1 MVMSFFRRTE
11 ESGLENIESQVQ
23 RMVNDARHTF
33 DLALSAVTGGAVET
47 VADEIRET
55 DRQINATE
63 VEIRRALLV
72 HASVHGGI
80 DTPEVLAF
88 MNMIKD
94 LERIGDYNKNIFDLA
109 EEGVS
114 FTESPEIETILS
126 LRDEVS
132 SRISLM
138 GEILSM
144 RDEERARTYI
154 ERGDEMRKDFDRR
167 VNELLHST
175 EEAVTAV
182 PRALLFRFL
191 KRVSAHSSNVVSAVV
206 MPVDQLDY
214 YDESEDTR
222 N

>member
-1 MVMSFFRRTE
+1 MVMSFFRRPE

-114 FTESPEIETILS
+114 FTESPELDSILS

-191 KRVSAHSSNVVSAVV
+191 KRASAHYSNVVSAVV

>member
-1 MVMSFFRRTE
+1 MVMSFFRRPE

-33 DLALSAVTGGAVET
+33 DLALNAVTGGAVET

-94 LERIGDYNKNIFDLA
+94 LERIGDYNKNIFDIA
-109 EEGVS
+109 EEGES
-114 FTESPEIETILS
+114 FTESSELETILS

-138 GEILSM
+138 GEILSV

-175 EEAVTAV
+175 EAAVTAV
-182 PRALLFRFL
+182 PKALLFRFL

-214 YDESEDTR
+214 FDESEDTR
-222 N
+222 L

>member
-1 MVMSFFRRTE
+1 MVMSFFRRPE

-114 FTESPEIETILS
+114 FTESSELETILS

-138 GEILSM
+138 GEILSV

-175 EEAVTAV
+175 EAAVTAV
-182 PRALLFRFL
+182 PKALLFRFL

-214 YDESEDTR
+214 FDESEDTR
-222 N
+222 L

>member
-1 MVMSFFRRTE
+1 MVMSFFRRPE

-114 FTESPEIETILS
+114 FTESPELDSILS

-214 YDESEDTR
+214 YDESEDTI

>member
-1 MVMSFFRRTE
+1 M
-11 ESGLENIESQVQ
+11 
-23 RMVNDARHTF
+23 
-33 DLALSAVTGGAVET
+33 
-47 VADEIRET
+47 
-55 DRQINATE
+55 
-63 VEIRRALLV
+63 
-72 HASVHGGI
+72 I

-114 FTESPEIETILS
+114 FTESPELDSILS

>member
-1 MVMSFFRRTE
+1 MVMSFFRRPE

-94 LERIGDYNKNIFDLA
+94 IERIGDYNKNIFDLA

-114 FTESPEIETILS
+114 FTESPEIDSILS

-138 GEILSM
+138 GEILSV
-144 RDEERARTYI
+144 RDEERARIYI
-154 ERGDEMRKDFDRR
+154 ERGDELRKDFDKR
-167 VNELLHST
+167 VNELVHST
-175 EEAVTAV
+175 EAAVTAV
-182 PRALLFRFL
+182 PKALLFRFL
-191 KRVSAHSSNVVSAVV
+191 KRVSAHSSNVVSAVI

-214 YDESEDTR
+214 FDESEDTR
-222 N
+222 S

>member
-1 MVMSFFRRTE
+1 MSFFRRPE

-33 DLALSAVTGGAVET
+33 DLALNAVTGGAVET

-114 FTESPEIETILS
+114 FTESPELETILS

-138 GEILSM
+138 GEILSV

-175 EEAVTAV
+175 EAAVTAV
-182 PRALLFRFL
+182 PKALLFRFL

-214 YDESEDTR
+214 FDESEDTR
-222 N
+222 L

>member
-1 MVMSFFRRTE
+1 MVMSFFRRPE

-23 RMVNDARHTF
+23 RVANDARHTF

-114 FTESPEIETILS
+114 FTESPELDSILS

>member
-1 MVMSFFRRTE
+1 MVMSFFRRPE

-33 DLALSAVTGGAVET
+33 DLALNAVTGGAVET

-114 FTESPEIETILS
+114 FTESSELETILS

-138 GEILSM
+138 GEILSV

-175 EEAVTAV
+175 DAAVTAV
-182 PRALLFRFL
+182 PKALLFRFL

>member
-1 MVMSFFRRTE
+1 MVMSFFRRPE

-114 FTESPEIETILS
+114 FTESSELETILS

>member
-1 MVMSFFRRTE
+1 MVMSFFRRPE

-94 LERIGDYNKNIFDLA
+94 LERIGDYNKNILDLA

-114 FTESPEIETILS
+114 FTESPEIDSILS

-138 GEILSM
+138 GEILSV

-154 ERGDEMRKDFDRR
+154 ERGDELRKDFDRR

-175 EEAVTAV
+175 EAAVTAV
-182 PRALLFRFL
+182 PKALLFRFL

-214 YDESEDTR
+214 FDESEDTR
-222 N
+222 L

>member
-1 MVMSFFRRTE
+1 MVMSFFRRPE

-114 FTESPEIETILS
+114 FTESPEIDSILS

-138 GEILSM
+138 GEILSV

-175 EEAVTAV
+175 EAAVTAV
-182 PRALLFRFL
+182 PKALLFRFL

-214 YDESEDTR
+214 FDESEDTR
-222 N
+222 L

>member
-1 MVMSFFRRTE
+1 MVMSFFRRPE

-72 HASVHGGI
+72 HASVHGGV

-114 FTESPEIETILS
+114 FTESPELETILS

-138 GEILSM
+138 GEILSV

-175 EEAVTAV
+175 EAAVTAV
-182 PRALLFRFL
+182 PKALLFRFL

-214 YDESEDTR
+214 FDESEDTR
-222 N
+222 L

>member
-1 MVMSFFRRTE
+1 MVMSFFRRPE
-11 ESGLENIESQVQ
+11 ESGLENVEAQVQ

-47 VADEIRET
+47 VADEIRTT

-63 VEIRRALLV
+63 IEIRRALVV

-80 DTPEVLAF
+80 DTPEVLTF

-94 LERIGDYNKNIFDLA
+94 IERIGDYNKNIFDLA

-114 FTESPEIETILS
+114 FTESPELESIIS
-126 LRDEVS
+126 IRDEVS

-138 GEILSM
+138 GEILSV
-144 RDEERARTYI
+144 RDEDRAHIFI
-154 ERGDEMRKDFDRR
+154 ERGDELRRDFDQR
-167 VNELLHST
+167 VTELVHST
-175 EEAVTAV
+175 EAAVTAV

-191 KRVSAHSSNVVSAVV
+191 KRVTAHSSNVVSAVV

-214 YDESEDTR
+214 FDESEDTR
-222 N
+222 S

>member
-1 MVMSFFRRTE
+1 MSFFRRPE

-63 VEIRRALLV
+63 VEIRRALVV

-94 LERIGDYNKNIFDLA
+94 IERIGDYNKNIFDLA

-114 FTESPEIETILS
+114 FTESPEIDSILS

-138 GEILSM
+138 GEILSV

-154 ERGDEMRKDFDRR
+154 ERGDELRKDFDKR
-167 VNELLHST
+167 VNELVHST
-175 EEAVTAV
+175 EAAVTAV
-182 PRALLFRFL
+182 PKALLFRFL
-191 KRVSAHSSNVVSAVV
+191 KRVSAHSSNVVSAVI

-214 YDESEDTR
+214 FDESEDTR
-222 N
+222 S

>member
-1 MVMSFFRRTE
+1 MVMSFFRRPE

-33 DLALSAVTGGAVET
+33 DLALNAVTGGAVET

-55 DRQINATE
+55 DRLINSTE
-63 VEIRRALLV
+63 VEIRRALVV
-72 HASVHGGI
+72 HVSVHGGI

-114 FTESPEIETILS
+114 FTESPELDAILS

-138 GEILSM
+138 GEILSV
-144 RDEERARTYI
+144 RDEDRARTYI
-154 ERGDEMRKDFDRR
+154 ERGDELRRYFDQR
-167 VNELLHST
+167 VNELVHST
-175 EEAVTAV
+175 EAAVTAV
-182 PRALLFRFL
+182 PKALLFRFL
-191 KRVSAHSSNVVSAVV
+191 KRVSAHSSNVVSAVI

-214 YDESEDTR
+214 FDESEDTR
-222 N
+222 I

>member
-1 MVMSFFRRTE
+1 MVMSFFRRPE

-63 VEIRRALLV
+63 VEIRRALVV

-80 DTPEVLAF
+80 DISEVLAF

-114 FTESPEIETILS
+114 FTESPELDSILS

-138 GEILSM
+138 GEILSV
-144 RDEERARTYI
+144 RDEQRARTYI

-175 EEAVTAV
+175 EAAVTAV
-182 PRALLFRFL
+182 PKALLFRFL

-214 YDESEDTR
+214 FDESEDTR
-222 N
+222 L

>member
-1 MVMSFFRRTE
+1 MVMSFFRRPE

-154 ERGDEMRKDFDRR
+154 ERGDEMRKDFDRH

>member
-1 MVMSFFRRTE
+1 MVMSFFRRPE

-63 VEIRRALLV
+63 VEIRRALVV

-80 DTPEVLAF
+80 DTSEVLAF

-114 FTESPEIETILS
+114 FTESPELDSILS

-138 GEILSM
+138 GEILSV
-144 RDEERARTYI
+144 RDEQRARKYI
-154 ERGDEMRKDFDRR
+154 ERGDELRRDFDQR

-175 EEAVTAV
+175 EAAVTAV
-182 PRALLFRFL
+182 PKALLFRFL

>member
-1 MVMSFFRRTE
+1 MVMSFFRRPE

-33 DLALSAVTGGAVET
+33 DLALNAVTGGAVET

-63 VEIRRALLV
+63 VEIRRALVV

-80 DTPEVLAF
+80 DTSEVLAF

-114 FTESPEIETILS
+114 FTDSPELDSILS

-138 GEILSM
+138 GEILSA
-144 RDEERARTYI
+144 RDEQRARTYI
-154 ERGDEMRKDFDRR
+154 ERGDELRRDFDQR

-175 EEAVTAV
+175 EEAVAAV
-182 PRALLFRFL
+182 PKALLFRFL
-191 KRVSAHSSNVVSAVV
+191 KRISAHSSNVVSAVI

-214 YDESEDTR
+214 FDESEDTR
-222 N
+222 S

>member
-1 MVMSFFRRTE
+1 MSFFRRPE

-72 HASVHGGI
+72 HASVHGGV

-114 FTESPEIETILS
+114 FTESSELETILS

-138 GEILSM
+138 GEILSV

-175 EEAVTAV
+175 EAAVTAV
-182 PRALLFRFL
+182 PKALLFRFL

-214 YDESEDTR
+214 FDESEDTR
-222 N
+222 L

>member
-1 MVMSFFRRTE
+1 MVMSFFRRPE

-114 FTESPEIETILS
+114 FTESPELDSILS

-138 GEILSM
+138 GEILSV

-175 EEAVTAV
+175 EAAVTAV
-182 PRALLFRFL
+182 PKALLFRFL

-214 YDESEDTR
+214 FDESEDTR
-222 N
+222 L

>member
-1 MVMSFFRRTE
+1 MVMSFFRRPE

-33 DLALSAVTGGAVET
+33 DLALNAVTGGAVET

-63 VEIRRALLV
+63 VEIRRALVV

-80 DTPEVLAF
+80 DTSEVLAF

-114 FTESPEIETILS
+114 FTESPELDSILS

-138 GEILSM
+138 GEILSV
-144 RDEERARTYI
+144 RDEQRARTYI
-154 ERGDEMRKDFDRR
+154 ERGDELRRDFDQR

-175 EEAVTAV
+175 EAAVTAV
-182 PRALLFRFL
+182 PKALLFRFL
-191 KRVSAHSSNVVSAVV
+191 KRVSAHSSNVVSAVI

-214 YDESEDTR
+214 FDESEDTR
-222 N
+222 L

>member
-1 MVMSFFRRTE
+1 MVMSFFRRPE

-114 FTESPEIETILS
+114 FTESPELDSILS

-214 YDESEDTR
+214 YDVSEDTR

>member
-1 MVMSFFRRTE
+1 MVMSFFRRPE

-33 DLALSAVTGGAVET
+33 DLALNAVTGGAVET

-114 FTESPEIETILS
+114 FTESPELETILS

-138 GEILSM
+138 GEILSV

-175 EEAVTAV
+175 EAAVTAV
-182 PRALLFRFL
+182 PKALLFRFL

-214 YDESEDTR
+214 FDESEDTR
-222 N
+222 L

>member
-1 MVMSFFRRTE
+1 MVMSFFRRPE

-114 FTESPEIETILS
+114 FTESPEIDSILS

-138 GEILSM
+138 GEILSV
-144 RDEERARTYI
+144 RDEERARIYI
-154 ERGDEMRKDFDRR
+154 ERGDELRKDFDKR
-167 VNELLHST
+167 VNELVHSS
-175 EEAVTAV
+175 EAAVTAV
-182 PRALLFRFL
+182 PKALLFRFL
-191 KRVSAHSSNVVSAVV
+191 KRVSAHSSNVVSAVI

-214 YDESEDTR
+214 FDESEDTR
-222 N
+222 S

>member
-1 MVMSFFRRTE
+1 MVMSFFRRPE

-80 DTPEVLAF
+80 DTSEVLAF

-114 FTESPEIETILS
+114 FTESPELDSILS

-138 GEILSM
+138 GEILSV
-144 RDEERARTYI
+144 RDEQRARKYI
-154 ERGDEMRKDFDRR
+154 ERGDELRRNFDQR

-175 EEAVTAV
+175 EAAVTAV
-182 PRALLFRFL
+182 PKALLFRFL

-214 YDESEDTR
+214 FDESEDTR
-222 N
+222 L

>member
-1 MVMSFFRRTE
+1 MVMSFFRRPE

-33 DLALSAVTGGAVET
+33 DLALNAVTGGAVET

-88 MNMIKD
+88 MNIIKD

-114 FTESPEIETILS
+114 FTESPELETILS

-138 GEILSM
+138 GEILSV

-175 EEAVTAV
+175 EAAVTAV
-182 PRALLFRFL
+182 PKALLFRFL

-214 YDESEDTR
+214 FDESEDTR
-222 N
+222 L

>member
-1 MVMSFFRRTE
+1 MVMSFFRRPE

-33 DLALSAVTGGAVET
+33 DLALSAGTGGAVET

>member
-1 MVMSFFRRTE
+1 MVMSFFRRPA

-114 FTESPEIETILS
+114 FTESPEIDSILS

-138 GEILSM
+138 GEILSV

-154 ERGDEMRKDFDRR
+154 ERGDELRKDFDRR

-175 EEAVTAV
+175 EAAVTAV
-182 PRALLFRFL
+182 PKALLFRFL

-214 YDESEDTR
+214 FDESEDTR
-222 N
+222 L

>member
-1 MVMSFFRRTE
+1 MVMSFFRRPE

-114 FTESPEIETILS
+114 FTESPELETILS

>member
-1 MVMSFFRRTE
+1 MVMSFFRRPE

-114 FTESPEIETILS
+114 FTESPELNSILS

-144 RDEERARTYI
+144 RDEARARTYI

>member
-1 MVMSFFRRTE
+1 MVMSFFRRPE

-114 FTESPEIETILS
+114 FTESPELDSILS